1 MEGYASDDICL
12 VALVVGV
19 FVLSR
24 WACGSLA
31 TEVLKLVD
39 SLGHRHAVYLLGGM
53 TVVERQTHME
63 QLKAL
68 GALGDM
74 PESSQISLFGM

>member
-12 VALVVGV
+12 VAFVVGV

-53 TVVERQTHME
+53 TVLERQTHME
-63 QLKAL
+63 QRVAHKHAIE
-68 GALGDM
+68 GEDG
-74 PESSQISLFGM
+74 